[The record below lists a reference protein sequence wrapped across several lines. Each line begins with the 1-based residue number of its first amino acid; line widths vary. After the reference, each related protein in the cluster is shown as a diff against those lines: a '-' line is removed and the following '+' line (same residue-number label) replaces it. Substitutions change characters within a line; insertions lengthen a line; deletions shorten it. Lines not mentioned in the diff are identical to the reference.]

1 MSGGRSRKR
10 PAKGSLMLIAGF
22 LIGSAVLRIGS
33 EAGQAFAKVDPG
45 TTSHSIIETAPLAPE
60 QVCEPPE
67 DLRRLM
73 EAFDAREERI
83 ARQESDIRN
92 RMQALSV
99 ADDQVSQKLDAL
111 VQAEERLRATI
122 ALAETASEDDLT
134 RLTTVY
140 ETMKPK
146 DAAALFEE
154 MDPEFAAGFIGR
166 MRPEIAAGVMTGMS
180 PSAAYTI
187 SVILAGRNAE
197 VPRE

>member
-1 MSGGRSRKR
+1 MSRARSRKR
-10 PAKGSLMLIAGF
+10 PARGSLVVIAGF
-22 LIGSAVLRIGS
+22 LIGSAVLRVGS
-33 EAGQAFAKVDPG
+33 EAGQAFAKVDPEAPAQSSIK
-45 TTSHSIIETAPLAPE
+45 TSDLDAA
-60 QVCEPPE
+60 QNCEPPE

-83 ARQESDIRN
+83 ARQEAEIRN
-92 RMQALSV
+92 RMQALAV
-99 ADDQVSQKLDAL
+99 ADDQVSRKLDEL
-111 VQAEERLRATI
+111 VTAEERLRETI
-122 ALAETASEDDLT
+122 ALAEAASEDDLS

-140 ETMKPK
+140 ESMKPK

-180 PSAAYTI
+180 PAAAYTI

-197 VPRE
+197 VPTE